1 MENTFHIRF
10 LIDKYQ
16 KQIDNLKWHIETN
29 KPQIDERL
37 KCMQRIS
44 DFSDVV
50 YDLKQLTDRS

>member
-1 MENTFHIRF
+1 MENTYIRF

-16 KQIDNLKWHIETN
+16 KQVDNLNWHIQTN

-44 DFSDVV
+44 DFSDII
-50 YDLKQLTDRS
+50 YDLKQLTK